1 MVGGHPP
8 LQQLANGEE
17 RCGTTDR
24 PVLGE
29 LAGQFT
35 PALLGVLSCS
45 VEPERTLDR
54 AAGDGID
61 ADRDADLED
70 PWSTFA

>member
-8 LQQLANGEE
+8 LQQLANSEE

-24 PVLGE
+24 AVLGE
-29 LAGQFT
+29 LLREFT
-35 PALLGVLSCS
+35 PALLGVLKCS
-45 VEPERTLDR
+45 VEPKRTLDR
-54 AAGDGID
+54 AARDGID